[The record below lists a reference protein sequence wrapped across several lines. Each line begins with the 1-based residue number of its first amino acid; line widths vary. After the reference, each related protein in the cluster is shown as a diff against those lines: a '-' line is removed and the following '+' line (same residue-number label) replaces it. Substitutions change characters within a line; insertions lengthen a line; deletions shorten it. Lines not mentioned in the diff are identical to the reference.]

1 MGWSLRLSPTAVL
14 LFKFMG
20 YTWWNANVVLLTIIA
35 SSDGGVE
42 GKVCLRA
49 SAKPGNG
56 CGKIFHV
63 VQRGSR
69 TPANADPLHTLKST
83 TNAAMFCS

>member
-1 MGWSLRLSPTAVL
+1 MSWSLRLSPTAVL

-42 GKVCLRA
+42 GKVCVRVG
-49 SAKPGNG
+49 AKPGNG

-69 TPANADPLHTLKST
+69 PASHLEIHHERCNVL
-83 TNAAMFCS
+83 